1 MKKRYDVG
9 EWLGMTMRFND
20 QREAFELAK
29 KIAAQ
34 DKFGESIMIELVWNE
49 KGILSNHTVAVRAD
63 GTYRKIN

>member
-1 MKKRYDVG
+1 
-9 EWLGMTMRFND
+9 MRFDD

-34 DKFGESIMIELVWNE
+34 DKFGESIMIELVWDE